1 MIWFIIIIPIWKG
14 YLVGSTIC
22 SKHVLQDFRQ
32 ISASSPVLTF
42 FCPSFSFS
50 LAGPTDFMGYEKR
63 VSLSMSIKS
72 LFMGFTVY
80 LNKNKN
86 GSNILLI

>member
-1 MIWFIIIIPIWKG
+1 MVWFIIIIPIWKG
-14 YLVGSTIC
+14 YLVGSTVC

-42 FCPSFSFS
+42 SCPSFSFS
-50 LAGPTDFMGYEKR
+50 LAGPTDFM
-63 VSLSMSIKS
+63 LSMSIQS

-80 LNKNKN
+80 LNKKQ
-86 GSNILLI
+86 